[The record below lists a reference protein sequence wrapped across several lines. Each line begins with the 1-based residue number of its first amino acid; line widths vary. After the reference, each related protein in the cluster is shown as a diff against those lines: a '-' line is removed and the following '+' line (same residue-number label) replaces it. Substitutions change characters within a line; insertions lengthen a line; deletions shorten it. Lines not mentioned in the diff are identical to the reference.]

1 MEGSKDEWYVRVLQ
15 GACMHAWGNRGKE
28 VGIYLNES
36 IHAVVTAGKGK
47 LCRAPR

>member
-1 MEGSKDEWYVRVLQ
+1 MNGMLGFSRVH
-15 GACMHAWGNRGKE
+15 ACMHAWGNRGKE

-47 LCRAPR
+47 LCRAAR